1 MSEPPTRH
9 GADNGR
15 GFRPFL
21 RHCRGCHCCAA
32 FDRADAIRSCGEPL
46 HECAQ
51 LAAVADKLLETART
65 LNPNITD
72 AQFRETWAYATRL
85 TAWEVPPARQ

>member
-1 MSEPPTRH
+1 MDAH
-9 GADNGR
+9 GLISQCLKFAMADG
-15 GFRPFL
+15 
-21 RHCRGCHCCAA
+21 A
-32 FDRADAIRSCGEPL
+32 PL
-46 HECAQ
+46 EDLDQ
-51 LAAVADKLLETART
+51 GLDLDKLLETART